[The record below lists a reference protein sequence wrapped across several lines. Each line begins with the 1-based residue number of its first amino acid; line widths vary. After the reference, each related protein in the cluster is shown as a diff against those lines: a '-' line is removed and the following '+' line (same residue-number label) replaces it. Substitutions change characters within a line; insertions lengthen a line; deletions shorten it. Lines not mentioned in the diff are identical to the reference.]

1 MKALLLLIVFSLA
14 AFAQDSKV
22 LFSKT
27 FPGSQPAFFSVL
39 VEQNGATIYNE
50 SADEDNA
57 EKLQLEPAIAA
68 QIFELAAK
76 LDHFKKPLESG
87 LKVANMGQKLFR
99 WEASSGNSET
109 KFNYSLNEDAK
120 TLGDIFEKIAESTR
134 LMIELNRAVKHDRLG
149 VDQITLRIKTAWD
162 SKRLV
167 GTPNMLPVLD
177 RVATNEALLHMA
189 RERAA
194 QVADAIRATA
204 P

>member
-1 MKALLLLIVFSLA
+1 MKALLLLIIFSLA
-14 AFAQDSKV
+14 VFAQDSKV

-39 VEQNGATIYNE
+39 VEQNGAVVYNE

-76 LDHFKKPLESG
+76 LDHFRKPLESG

-99 WEASSGNSET
+99 WEAPSGNSET

-120 TLGDIFEKIAESTR
+120 TLGDLFEKIAESTR
-134 LMIELNRAVKHDRLG
+134 LIIELNRAVKHDRLG